1 MRERRTHKDRG
12 EVGCE
17 WNKRNTLKG
26 EGGVTTRGTGFI
38 VVGVPLKKRCHCEG
52 VPPREM
58 SSHIE
63 RREKGGVRIQKCRVK
78 ILLRILLRQHNLEL
92 FDEWSI
98 LL

>member
-1 MRERRTHKDRG
+1 M
-12 EVGCE
+12 
-17 WNKRNTLKG
+17 
-26 EGGVTTRGTGFI
+26 
-38 VVGVPLKKRCHCEG
+38 GVPLKKRCHCEG

-92 FDEWSI
+92 FDE
-98 LL
+98 